1 MHEAEDRHA
10 DEFLRRVT
18 QQPLDRARASEDAAF
33 AVELEHERIG
43 RVGDEAARV
52 LLLRQRLPE
61 LELRLRAA
69 AQAKREDEDQ
79 EEDRQ
84 ACDCGAGGNERGGGG
99 GRERDPPRTSADLGA
114 RDGRAARPVR
124 EDGGAVGDPH
134 VEPLR
139 QAGERGRGE
148 LVRRERADDDAEQG
162 VAPLR
167 GRIERQVTGEDGDEG
182 ERAEAAVALQPD
194 RRRKARPAG
203 AARAA
208 KRLAEGRV
216 RAEVEH
222 VRRVAG
228 RLLAQKR
235 IREARV
241 GRSADPHLLTGLQR
255 DTLRGR
261 DPGRPAD
268 GDDLGS
274 RERDAG
280 MGRERLR
287 VDRARR
293 VVGGADAL
301 KREHGR
307 IGPLLEPGGGGV
319 RPLVGLGAHV
329 ALLVAPEH
337 QRQQ

>member
-167 GRIERQVTGEDGDEG
+167 GRIERQVTGEDGDEANVPRPPLRSSRTG
-182 ERAEAAVALQPD
+182 AER
-194 RRRKARPAG
+194 RARPVP
-203 AARAA
+203 RA
-208 KRLAEGRV
+208 L
-216 RAEVEH
+216 
-222 VRRVAG
+222 
-228 RLLAQKR
+228 
-235 IREARV
+235 
-241 GRSADPHLLTGLQR
+241 RSALPR
-255 DTLRGR
+255 DGSEPRSSTF
-261 DPGRPAD
+261 DESPA
-268 GDDLGS
+268 GS
-274 RERDAG
+274 WRRSG
-280 MGRERLR
+280 YVKR
-287 VDRARR
+287 VS
-293 VVGGADAL
+293 GGAPIRTCSPASSATRSAAETRGAQPTATISGRASGTRAWVANAFASTEPDAS
-301 KREHGR
+301 
-307 IGPLLEPGGGGV
+307 
-319 RPLVGLGAHV
+319 
-329 ALLVAPEH
+329 
-337 QRQQ
+337 